1 MFNIGDHVVYPLHG
15 AGTITA
21 VESMEVMGVTQEYYV
36 INILVGNL
44 TVRVPTANAD
54 RLGIRYTIDGAEAA
68 KVVEFMAGQEVYED
82 TTSNWSKR
90 YKDNMDRIASGNIHE
105 VANIVKALT
114 VRDRRKSLSTGERK
128 MLGTARHILSS
139 ELSVVM
145 GQDQRIIEESLINS
159 IPVIE

>member
-21 VESMEVMGVTQEYYV
+21 IESMEVMGASQEYYV

-44 TVRVPTANAD
+44 TVRVPTGNAD
-54 RLGIRYTIDGAEAA
+54 RLGIRYTVDMSEATKVID
-68 KVVEFMAGQEVYED
+68 FMAGMDVEED
-82 TTSNWSKR
+82 TSSNWSKR
-90 YKDNMDRIASGNIHE
+90 YKDNMDRIASGDIHQ

-139 ELSVVM
+139 ELSVVL
-145 GQDQRIIEESLINS
+145 GQNQRDIEESLINS

>member
-15 AGTITA
+15 AGTIAA

-44 TVRVPTANAD
+44 TVRVPAANAD

>member
-1 MFNIGDHVVYPLHG
+1 MFNIGDHVVYPMHG

-21 VESMEVMGVTQEYYV
+21 IESMEVMGISQDYYV
-36 INILVGNL
+36 INVLVGNL
-44 TVRVPTANAD
+44 TVKVPTANAD
-54 RLGIRYTIDGAEAA
+54 RVGIRYTIDMSEAT
-68 KVVEFMAGQEVYED
+68 KVIDFMAGED
-82 TTSNWSKR
+82 VHEDNSANWSKR

-139 ELSVVM
+139 EISVVM
-145 GQDQRIIEESLINS
+145 GLDRVEIEEKLISS
-159 IPVIE
+159 IPAL